1 MSEIRS
7 TSDFSLETL
16 SEAVNYNRFV
26 VDRMRPYLG
35 KKLLELGT
43 GIGNLTPLFL
53 GEGREVT
60 AIDIEQSLIAV
71 HRKRVPASHSL
82 KVECISLQDLARKSG
97 EQASYDTVVS
107 SNVLE
112 HIPDSTIGEVVSAMR
127 AVLKPGGHAVHWVPA
142 FGSIFGSMDESFGH
156 YRRYTKETAATLFQ
170 VPAYAG
176 TGLAR
181 RSASE
186 GGFQVVSCSYWNM
199 TGFFGWWFTGRVLR
213 KKAIPR
219 TSALAFD
226 KFLMP
231 LIRAIEPAVWRPFG
245 QSLLIVAKKVT

>member
-1 MSEIRS
+1 MSEVRP
-7 TSDFSLETL
+7 DFSLETL

-26 VDRMRPYLG
+26 VDRMQPYLG

-53 GEGREVT
+53 ENGREVT
-60 AIDIEQSLIAV
+60 AIDIEESLISV
-71 HRKRVPASHSL
+71 HRQRVPASTSL
-82 KVECISLQDLARKSG
+82 MVECISLQDLARRPG
-97 EQASYDTVVS
+97 EQNSYDTVVS

-112 HIPDSTIGEVVSAMR
+112 HIPDETIGPVVSAMYT
-127 AVLKPGGHAVHWVPA
+127 VLKPGGHAVHWVPA
-142 FGSIFGSMDESFGH
+142 FDGIFGSMDESFGH
-156 YRRYTKETAATLFQ
+156 YRRYSRKSAARLFQ

-176 TGLAR
+176 TG
-181 RSASE
+181 
-186 GGFQVVSCSYWNM
+186 FQIVSCSYWNM
-199 TGFFGWWFTGRVLR
+199 AGFFGWWFTGRVLR
-213 KKAIPR
+213 KRAIPR

-231 LIRAIEPAVWRPFG
+231 LIRTIEPAIWRPFG